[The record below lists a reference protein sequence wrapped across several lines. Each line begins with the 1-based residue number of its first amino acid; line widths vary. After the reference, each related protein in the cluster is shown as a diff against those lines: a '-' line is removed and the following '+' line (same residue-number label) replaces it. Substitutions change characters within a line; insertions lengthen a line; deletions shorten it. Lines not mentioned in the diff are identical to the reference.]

1 MKSVDRTQA
10 DSAADQEQVA
20 RAAAVLE
27 RIVVEDWPEGR
38 SPRLPILLLRA
49 LCRLAGDKPEQV
61 SDGWG
66 VVEITAMMQRLGA
79 PWSNLNEGD
88 ARQRLNSHWRTLQ
101 EAYWQSRQEHVRRR
115 FAHET
120 LGLRPRI
127 DKSDAAGGRGNTVRY
142 FLRFEPIEGP
152 APSGVEAPTA
162 HANPVVHTPSIRYY
176 PVELQVPRLLRWI
189 PETGLRSRSPLGGLI
204 ATLLTGIGVLVV
216 LSALMTFYLGLHSD
230 SAGAAV
236 QALLRALF
244 LLGVLR
250 LSLGWWWDLAQNNLA
265 RAPLWWQSFT
275 DFGDTV
281 IERRFDPTG
290 FSASRLH
297 LVRYVADCPRCGA
310 EGPGR
315 SAVRLAS
322 GRLEFWGRIVGRCRN
337 VPNEHVWS
345 FDHGTGEGRFLR

>member
-1 MKSVDRTQA
+1 MKWVDQTQT
-10 DSAADQEQVA
+10 DSAADQARVA
-20 RAAAVLE
+20 RAAEVLE

-49 LCRLAGDKPEQV
+49 LCRLTGDTPEQV

-66 VVEITAMMQRLGA
+66 VMKIAAMMQRLGA
-79 PWSNLNEGD
+79 PWNNLDEAD
-88 ARQRLNSHWRTLQ
+88 VRQRLNSHWRTLQ
-101 EAYWQSRQEHVRRR
+101 EGYWQPRQEHVRRR
-115 FAHET
+115 FAHES
-120 LGLRPRI
+120 LGLRPQI
-127 DKSDAAGGRGNTVRY
+127 AKSGAGGGRGNTIRY
-142 FLRFEPIEGP
+142 FLRFEPMEGP
-152 APSGVEAPTA
+152 APSVVEALTA
-162 HANPVVHTPSIRYY
+162 HANPVSHASSIQYY

-189 PETGLRSRSPLGGLI
+189 PETGLRSRSPLGGVI

-216 LSALMTFYLGLHSD
+216 LLALLTFYFGLHSD

-250 LSLGWWWDLAQNNLA
+250 LSLGWWLDLAQNNLA
-265 RAPLWWQSFT
+265 RAPIWWQSLSE
-275 DFGDTV
+275 FGDTV

-290 FSASRLH
+290 LTASRLH
-297 LVRYVADCPRCGA
+297 LVRYVADCPLCGA
-310 EGPGR
+310 KGPGR

-322 GRLEFWGRIVGRCRN
+322 GRLEFWGRIVGRCMN

-345 FDHGTGEGRFLR
+345 FDHGTGQGRFLR